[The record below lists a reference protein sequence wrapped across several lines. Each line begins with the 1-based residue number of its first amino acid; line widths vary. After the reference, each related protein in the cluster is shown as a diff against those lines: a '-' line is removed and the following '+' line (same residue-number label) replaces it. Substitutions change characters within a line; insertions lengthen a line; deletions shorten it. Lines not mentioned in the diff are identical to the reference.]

1 MNSSNQSIN
10 HLIEGHYTR
19 ECGQQRI
26 EDVIAQL
33 DRIKLEV
40 QRYAGRYTEAQD
52 DAERAKVLNWTIHHI
67 TTNLMSNIRIDLL
80 ADSQA
85 QLTKI
90 KSV

>member
-1 MNSSNQSIN
+1 MNSTNQSSN
-10 HLIEGHYTR
+10 HPIEGHYTR

-40 QRYAGRYTEAQD
+40 QRYAGRYAEAQD
-52 DAERAKVLNWTIHHI
+52 DAERAKVLNWTIHQI

-85 QLTKI
+85 QLTKL
-90 KSV
+90 KST